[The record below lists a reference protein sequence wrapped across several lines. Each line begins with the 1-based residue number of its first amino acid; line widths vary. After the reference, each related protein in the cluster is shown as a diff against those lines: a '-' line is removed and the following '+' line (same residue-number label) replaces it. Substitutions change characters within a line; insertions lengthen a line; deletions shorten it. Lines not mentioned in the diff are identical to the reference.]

1 MSRSG
6 GFSVSE
12 FVGNP
17 DIVEFKRTNICK
29 DDLKYIAKTFDIPFS
44 HDTKK
49 DELRALILTHLGDE
63 ETLRASYMLQ
73 TSQVTTID
81 PAILLEV
88 EKVKL
93 KAQQM
98 KLDYEKEEREKE
110 REERERE
117 RAHELQLR
125 QLDSKINA
133 SSPKTK
139 TDLLKYVK
147 LIPSFPDSDPES
159 FFREFESTARHFEI
173 PKPDWVWLIKPKLS
187 DKALK
192 VCNNV
197 DNNTNYDDVKKTIL
211 SSYSISTEGY
221 RQAFRSF
228 NKLQYQTYH
237 EFASE
242 KLRGLKKWLKS
253 ASVDTFD
260 GLINIIALEEFT
272 RKIPYSIKVHLIDKG
287 ENDLIKAAQLADVF
301 SLVHRSPTRE
311 RRVQQHIVKSNSG
324 LKDGEQVD
332 QSSLKT
338 NITCSFCK
346 KHGHHIKQCPDP
358 KCKVSQTAVPRK
370 PVAAVLSVPTTDTT
384 DVFQP
389 FRSLGTVSL
398 DDGGEVHPIH
408 IVRDTAAGQTIVLKS
423 AVPGIESKYT
433 GESVYLRGF
442 NSQFPLRLARVHL
455 SCSIVQGPVTV
466 AVSEQPSL
474 PIPDCSFLLGNDIA
488 GGLVQTPTPI
498 ILSDTPLPHNPT
510 DELER
515 EQPNLFPSC
524 AVTRSQ
530 TLKNTPTHSHLP
542 PPSVIPQ
549 IFTEQSLLEAQK
561 NDKTLIPIHSKVVS
575 KDDILHPPSFYH
587 HDDILMRLYR
597 PSQLSDEDTWAECHQ
612 IVLPTSLRTPV
623 MEVAHQG
630 LSGHLGIRK
639 TYLRLLNEFY
649 WPNMKKDVAEYVKS
663 CHTCQ
668 TVGKPNETIP
678 PYPLQPIK
686 VPCEPFSKLI
696 IDIVGPL
703 PKTKKGN
710 QYILTTL
717 CPTTRYPDAFPLK
730 NISAKVVANTLTN
743 MFTTFGI
750 PEEIQSDRGSN
761 FTSSLFTEV
770 LKLLGIKQT
779 LSTAYHPQSQGA
791 LERFH
796 QTMKSMLRK
805 FCCEEDRDWDEGL
818 QFLLFAI
825 RETPSESLGVSP
837 FQLLFGRK
845 VRGPL
850 KVIKDQLISSPST
863 KLVTVNNYI
872 TSLKSNLDKVRS
884 FAKANLTHAQS
895 VMKTNFDSK
904 TLVRNF
910 KEGDLVLAYIPI
922 SGSPLSAKYHGPY
935 KISKKLSDS
944 NYVISTPDRRKATQH
959 IHVNLLKAYK
969 TTSPLLDSERQVL
982 VVNSVPNVMSPISNN
997 AMYIDSEKTLMN
1009 VDSHSTNNSHILG
1022 NLVPYLCH
1030 LTTEHANDITEIIN
1044 KYDSLFKDV
1053 PGRCNIATHDVQL
1066 LPGSSP
1072 IRHNP
1077 YRLHPHKR
1085 EKMRDE
1091 VNFLLD
1097 HGLASPSQSPWASP
1111 CLLVPKEGDQLR
1123 LCTDYRRVN
1132 SITVPDAYPLPR
1144 VDDLID
1150 EVGTAQY
1157 ITKIDLMKGYY
1168 QIPLTE
1174 EAKSI
1179 SAFTTPF
1186 GLYHYN
1192 VMPFGM
1198 RNSPA
1203 TFQRAMNYLLH
1214 DLKGVGVYL
1223 DDILIFSHGWQQHLQ
1238 QVDEVLSRL
1247 CQANL
1252 TVKLS
1257 KTSFGKATVTY
1268 LGHEVGQGI
1277 VRPRT
1282 ANISAIMEYPV
1293 PATRKA
1299 LMRFLGMAG
1308 YYRRFCPN
1316 FAETALPLT
1325 KLTGGSVPYKW
1336 TQNCQAAF
1344 EHLKAMLT
1352 REPVLRSPDFTKP
1365 FVLHTDASDVA
1376 IGAVLLQENSNTL
1389 HPVAYFSAKL
1399 DVHQINYSTVEKEL
1413 LAIVA
1418 AVKKFECYLQ
1428 PSIIPLKVYSDH
1440 NPLTFLHRNKNSNQ
1454 RMLRW
1459 SLFLQPYNIDISHI
1473 PGSQN
1478 VLADTLSRI

>member
-1 MSRSG
+1 MAKQSD
-6 GFSVSE
+6 FKATE

-17 DIVEFKRTNICK
+17 EIQEFKETNICK
-29 DDLKYIAKTFDIPFS
+29 DDLKYIAKTFNISFKPDLR
-44 HDTKK
+44 K
-49 DELRALILTHLGDE
+49 DELRALILAHLGDKDVLE
-63 ETLRASYMLQ
+63 ASRSLQ
-73 TSQVTTID
+73 TSD
-81 PAILLEV
+81 PNLLLEL
-88 EKVKL
+88 EK
-93 KAQQM
+93 
-98 KLDYEKEEREKE
+98 
-110 REERERE
+110 
-117 RAHELQLR
+117 
-125 QLDSKINA
+125 QLDIQNNA
-133 SSPKTK
+133 NSPKTK

-147 LIPSFPDSDPES
+147 LIPTFPDSDPES
-159 FFREFESTARHFEI
+159 FFREFESTALHFEI

-197 DNNTNYDDVKKTIL
+197 DDNTNYDEVKVAIL
-211 SSYSISTEGY
+211 ASYSISTEGY
-221 RQAFRSF
+221 RQAFRSL

-242 KLRGLKKWLKS
+242 KLRGLKRWLKS
-253 ASVDTFD
+253 ASVNTFD
-260 GLINIIALEEFT
+260 ELVNVIALEEFI
-272 RKIPYSIKVHLIDKG
+272 RKIPYSIKMHLIDRG

-311 RRVQQHIVKSNSG
+311 RRVLQHNVKSNSG
-324 LKDGEQVD
+324 FKDGELVD
-332 QSSLKT
+332 QSNLKT
-338 NITCSFCK
+338 NLTCSFCK
-346 KHGHHIKQCPDP
+346 RRGHHIKQCPDP
-358 KCKVSQTAVPRK
+358 KCKVSQTTAPSK
-370 PVAAVLSVPTTDTT
+370 PVAAILSVPTSKTADI
-384 DVFQP
+384 FQP
-389 FRSLGTVSL
+389 FRSLGAVFL
-398 DDGGEVHPIH
+398 EDGGEVHPIR
-408 IVRDTAAGQTIVLKS
+408 IVRDTAAAQTVILKS
-423 AVPGIESKYT
+423 SVPGIDSNYT
-433 GESVYLRGF
+433 GESVYLHDF

-455 SCSIVQGPVTV
+455 SCGIVQGPVTV

-474 PIPDCSFLLGNDIA
+474 PIPDCSLLLGNDIA
-488 GGLVQTPTPI
+488 VQTPAPI
-498 ILSDTPLPHNPT
+498 ILSDTPLTHNPT

-530 TLKNTPTHSHLP
+530 KLKDTPTHSPLP
-542 PPSVIPQ
+542 PPSAIPQ
-549 IFTEQSLLEAQK
+549 IFTEQSLLEAQQ
-561 NDKTLIPIHSKVVS
+561 NDTTLTPLHSKVVP
-575 KDDILHPPSFYH
+575 KEDILHPPSFYY
-587 HDDILMRLYR
+587 HDNILMRLYR
-597 PSQLSDEDTWAECHQ
+597 PPQLSDDDTWAECHQ
-612 IVLPTSLRTPV
+612 IVLPTSLRTPI

-649 WPNMKKDVAEYVKS
+649 WPGMKKDVAEFVKN
-663 CHTCQ
+663 CHPCQ
-668 TVGKPNETIP
+668 IVGKPNETIP

-686 VPCEPFSKLI
+686 VPFEPFSKLI

-730 NISAKVVANTLTN
+730 NISAKTVANTLTN
-743 MFTTFGI
+743 LFTTFGI

-761 FTSSLFTEV
+761 FTSVLFAEV

-796 QTMKSMLRK
+796 QTMKSMIRK

-837 FQLLFGRK
+837 FELLFGRK

-850 KVIKDQLISSPST
+850 KVIKDHLISLPST

-884 FAKANLTHAQS
+884 FAKTNLAHAQS

-904 TLVRNF
+904 ALVREF

-959 IHVNLLKAYK
+959 IHVNLIKPYK
-969 TTSPLLDSERQVL
+969 TTSPLLDYEKQVL
-982 VVNSVPNVMSPISNN
+982 AVNTVPNVMSHTPNN
-997 AMYIDSEKTLMN
+997 AMYINFDKILPN
-1009 VDSHSTNNSHILG
+1009 IDSHPTDNSHILG
-1022 NLVPYLCH
+1022 NLVPYLSH
-1030 LTTEHANDITEIIN
+1030 LTNEHANDVTEIIH

-1053 PGRCNIATHDVQL
+1053 SGICNIATHDVKL
-1066 LPGSSP
+1066 VPGSSP

-1077 YRLHPHKR
+1077 YRIHPQKR
-1085 EKMRDE
+1085 EQMRSE

-1111 CLLVPKEGDQLR
+1111 CLLVPKEGGQLR

-1150 EVGTAQY
+1150 EVDA
-1157 ITKIDLMKGYY
+1157 
-1168 QIPLTE
+1168 
-1174 EAKSI
+1174 
-1179 SAFTTPF
+1179 
-1186 GLYHYN
+1186 
-1192 VMPFGM
+1192 
-1198 RNSPA
+1198 
-1203 TFQRAMNYLLH
+1203 
-1214 DLKGVGVYL
+1214 
-1223 DDILIFSHGWQQHLQ
+1223 
-1238 QVDEVLSRL
+1238 VLSRL

-1268 LGHEVGQGI
+1268 LGHEVVKPRSNILRRCLQGI
-1277 VRPRT
+1277 QFYGHQTSLNPSFST
-1282 ANISAIMEYPV
+1282 P
-1293 PATRKA
+1293 
-1299 LMRFLGMAG
+1299 
-1308 YYRRFCPN
+1308 
-1316 FAETALPLT
+1316 
-1325 KLTGGSVPYKW
+1325 
-1336 TQNCQAAF
+1336 
-1344 EHLKAMLT
+1344 ML
-1352 REPVLRSPDFTKP
+1352 VMS
-1365 FVLHTDASDVA
+1365 
-1376 IGAVLLQENSNTL
+1376 LLEL
-1389 HPVAYFSAKL
+1389 YFSRRT
-1399 DVHQINYSTVEKEL
+1399 QT
-1413 LAIVA
+1413 
-1418 AVKKFECYLQ
+1418 
-1428 PSIIPLKVYSDH
+1428 
-1440 NPLTFLHRNKNSNQ
+1440 
-1454 RMLRW
+1454 
-1459 SLFLQPYNIDISHI
+1459 LFTQ
-1473 PGSQN
+1473 
-1478 VLADTLSRI
+1478 

>member
-1 MSRSG
+1 MAKQSD
-6 GFSVSE
+6 FKATE

-17 DIVEFKRTNICK
+17 EIQEFKETNICK
-29 DDLKYIAKTFDIPFS
+29 DDLKYIAKTFNISFKPDLR
-44 HDTKK
+44 K
-49 DELRALILTHLGDE
+49 DELRALILAHLGDKDVLE
-63 ETLRASYMLQ
+63 ASRSLQ
-73 TSQVTTID
+73 TSD
-81 PAILLEV
+81 PNLLLEL
-88 EKVKL
+88 E
-93 KAQQM
+93 
-98 KLDYEKEEREKE
+98 
-110 REERERE
+110 
-117 RAHELQLR
+117 
-125 QLDSKINA
+125 
-133 SSPKTK
+133 
-139 TDLLKYVK
+139 KYVK
-147 LIPSFPDSDPES
+147 LIPTFPDSDPES
-159 FFREFESTARHFEI
+159 FFREFESTALHFEI

-192 VCNNV
+192 
-197 DNNTNYDDVKKTIL
+197 
-211 SSYSISTEGY
+211 
-221 RQAFRSF
+221 
-228 NKLQYQTYH
+228 YQTYH

-242 KLRGLKKWLKS
+242 KLRGLKRWLKS
-253 ASVDTFD
+253 ASVNTFD
-260 GLINIIALEEFT
+260 ELVNVIALEEFI
-272 RKIPYSIKVHLIDKG
+272 RKIPYSIKMHLIDRG

-311 RRVQQHIVKSNSG
+311 RRVLQHNVKSNSG
-324 LKDGEQVD
+324 FKDGELVD
-332 QSSLKT
+332 QSNLKT
-338 NITCSFCK
+338 NLTCSFCK
-346 KHGHHIKQCPDP
+346 RRGHHIKQCPDP
-358 KCKVSQTAVPRK
+358 KCKVSQTTAPSK
-370 PVAAVLSVPTTDTT
+370 PVAAILSVPTSKTADI
-384 DVFQP
+384 FQP
-389 FRSLGTVSL
+389 FRSLGAVSL
-398 DDGGEVHPIH
+398 EDGGKVHPIR
-408 IVRDTAAGQTIVLKS
+408 IVRDTAAAQTVILKS
-423 AVPGIESKYT
+423 SVPGIDSNYT
-433 GESVYLRGF
+433 GESVYLHDF

-455 SCSIVQGPVTV
+455 SCGIVQGPVTV

-474 PIPDCSFLLGNDIA
+474 PIRDCSLLLGNDIA
-488 GGLVQTPTPI
+488 GGLVQTPAPI
-498 ILSDTPLPHNPT
+498 ILSDTPLTHNPT

-530 TLKNTPTHSHLP
+530 KLKDTPTHSPLP
-542 PPSVIPQ
+542 PPSAIPQ
-549 IFTEQSLLEAQK
+549 IFTEQSLLEAQQ
-561 NDKTLIPIHSKVVS
+561 NDTTLTPLHSKVVP
-575 KDDILHPPSFYH
+575 KEDILHPPSFYY
-587 HDDILMRLYR
+587 HDNILMRLYR
-597 PSQLSDEDTWAECHQ
+597 PPQLSDDDTWAECHQ
-612 IVLPTSLRTPV
+612 IVLPTSLRTPI

-649 WPNMKKDVAEYVKS
+649 WPGMKKDVAEFVKN
-663 CHTCQ
+663 CHPCQ
-668 TVGKPNETIP
+668 IVGKPNETIP

-686 VPCEPFSKLI
+686 
-696 IDIVGPL
+696 
-703 PKTKKGN
+703 
-710 QYILTTL
+710 
-717 CPTTRYPDAFPLK
+717 
-730 NISAKVVANTLTN
+730 NISAKTVANTLTN
-743 MFTTFGI
+743 LFTTFGI

-761 FTSSLFTEV
+761 FTSVLFAEV

-796 QTMKSMLRK
+796 QTMKSMIRK

-837 FQLLFGRK
+837 FELLFGRK

-850 KVIKDQLISSPST
+850 KVIKDHLISLPST

-884 FAKANLTHAQS
+884 FAKTNLAHAQS

-904 TLVRNF
+904 ALVREF

-959 IHVNLLKAYK
+959 IHVNLIKPYK
-969 TTSPLLDSERQVL
+969 TTSPLLDYEKQVL
-982 VVNSVPNVMSPISNN
+982 AVNTVPNVMSHTPNN
-997 AMYIDSEKTLMN
+997 AMYINFDKILPN
-1009 VDSHSTNNSHILG
+1009 IDSHPTDNSHILG
-1022 NLVPYLCH
+1022 NLVPYLSH
-1030 LTTEHANDITEIIN
+1030 LTNEHAND
-1044 KYDSLFKDV
+1044 
-1053 PGRCNIATHDVQL
+1053 
-1066 LPGSSP
+1066 
-1072 IRHNP
+1072 NP
-1077 YRLHPHKR
+1077 PQKR
-1085 EKMRDE
+1085 EQMRSE

-1111 CLLVPKEGDQLR
+1111 CLLVPKEGGQLL

-1150 EVGTAQY
+1150 EVDA
-1157 ITKIDLMKGYY
+1157 
-1168 QIPLTE
+1168 
-1174 EAKSI
+1174 
-1179 SAFTTPF
+1179 
-1186 GLYHYN
+1186 
-1192 VMPFGM
+1192 
-1198 RNSPA
+1198 
-1203 TFQRAMNYLLH
+1203 
-1214 DLKGVGVYL
+1214 
-1223 DDILIFSHGWQQHLQ
+1223 
-1238 QVDEVLSRL
+1238 VLSRL

-1277 VRPRT
+1277 VRPKT
-1282 ANISAIMEYPV
+1282 ANISAVMEYPV

-1299 LMRFLGMAG
+1299 LMRFLGMAE
-1308 YYRRFCPN
+1308 YYQRFCPN
-1316 FAETALPLT
+1316 FAEAALPLT
-1325 KLTGGSVPYKW
+1325 KLTSGSVPYKW

-1352 REPVLRSPDFTKP
+1352 RDPVLRSPDFTKP

-1376 IGAVLLQENSNTL
+1376 IGAVLLQENTDTL

-1399 DVHQINYSTVEKEL
+1399 DVHQLNYSTVEKEL

-1418 AVKKFECYLQ
+1418 AIKKFECYLQ
-1428 PSIIPLKVYSDH
+1428 PSIKPLKIYSDH
-1440 NPLTFLHRNKNSNQ
+1440 NPLTFLHRNKTSNQ

-1459 SLFLQPYNIDISHI
+1459 SLLLQPFNIDIHHI
-1473 PGSQN
+1473 TGSQN

>member
-1 MSRSG
+1 MAKQSD
-6 GFSVSE
+6 FKATE

-17 DIVEFKRTNICK
+17 DIQEFKETNICK
-29 DDLKYIAKTFDIPFS
+29 DDLKYIAKTFNISFKPDLR
-44 HDTKK
+44 K
-49 DELRALILTHLGDE
+49 DELRALILAHLGDKDVLE
-63 ETLRASYMLQ
+63 ASRSLQ
-73 TSQVTTID
+73 TSD
-81 PAILLEV
+81 PNLLLEL
-88 EKVKL
+88 E
-93 KAQQM
+93 
-98 KLDYEKEEREKE
+98 
-110 REERERE
+110 
-117 RAHELQLR
+117 
-125 QLDSKINA
+125 
-133 SSPKTK
+133 K

-147 LIPSFPDSDPES
+147 LIPTFPDSDPES
-159 FFREFESTARHFEI
+159 FFREFESTTLHFEI
-173 PKPDWVWLIKPKLS
+173 TKPDWVWLIKPKLS

-197 DNNTNYDDVKKTIL
+197 DDNTNYDEVKVAIL
-211 SSYSISTEGY
+211 ASYSISTEGY
-221 RQAFRSF
+221 RQAFRSL

-242 KLRGLKKWLKS
+242 KLRGLKRWLKS
-253 ASVDTFD
+253 ASVNTFD
-260 GLINIIALEEFT
+260 ELVNVIALEEFI
-272 RKIPYSIKVHLIDKG
+272 RKIPYSIKMHLIDRG

-311 RRVQQHIVKSNSG
+311 RRVLQHNVKSNSG
-324 LKDGEQVD
+324 FKDGELVD
-332 QSSLKT
+332 QSNLKT
-338 NITCSFCK
+338 NLTCSFCK
-346 KHGHHIKQCPDP
+346 RRGHHIKQCPDP
-358 KCKVSQTAVPRK
+358 KCKVSQTTAPSK
-370 PVAAVLSVPTTDTT
+370 PVAAILSVPTSKTADI
-384 DVFQP
+384 FQP
-389 FRSLGTVSL
+389 FRSLGAVSL
-398 DDGGEVHPIH
+398 EDGGEVHPIR
-408 IVRDTAAGQTIVLKS
+408 IVRDTAAAQTVILKS
-423 AVPGIESKYT
+423 SVPGIDSNYT
-433 GESVYLRGF
+433 GESVYLHDF

-455 SCSIVQGPVTV
+455 SCGIVQGPVTV

-474 PIPDCSFLLGNDIA
+474 PIPDCSLLLGNDIA
-488 GGLVQTPTPI
+488 GGLVQTPAPI
-498 ILSDTPLPHNPT
+498 ILSDTPLTHNPT

-530 TLKNTPTHSHLP
+530 KLKDTPTHSPLP
-542 PPSVIPQ
+542 PPSAIPQ
-549 IFTEQSLLEAQK
+549 IFTEQSLLEAQQ
-561 NDKTLIPIHSKVVS
+561 NDTTLTPLHSKVVP
-575 KDDILHPPSFYH
+575 KEDILHPPSFYY
-587 HDDILMRLYR
+587 HDNILMRLYR
-597 PSQLSDEDTWAECHQ
+597 PPQLSDDDTWAECHQ
-612 IVLPTSLRTPV
+612 IVLPTSLRTPI

-649 WPNMKKDVAEYVKS
+649 WPGMKKDVAEFVKN
-663 CHTCQ
+663 CHPCQ
-668 TVGKPNETIP
+668 IVGKPNETIP

-686 VPCEPFSKLI
+686 VPFEPFSKLI

-730 NISAKVVANTLTN
+730 NISAKTVANTLAN
-743 MFTTFGI
+743 LFTTFGI

-761 FTSSLFTEV
+761 FTSVLFAEV

-796 QTMKSMLRK
+796 QTMKSMIRK

-837 FQLLFGRK
+837 FELLFGRK

-850 KVIKDQLISSPST
+850 KVIKDHLISLPST
-863 KLVTVNNYI
+863 K
-872 TSLKSNLDKVRS
+872 
-884 FAKANLTHAQS
+884 
-895 VMKTNFDSK
+895 
-904 TLVRNF
+904 
-910 KEGDLVLAYIPI
+910 
-922 SGSPLSAKYHGPY
+922 
-935 KISKKLSDS
+935 
-944 NYVISTPDRRKATQH
+944 
-959 IHVNLLKAYK
+959 
-969 TTSPLLDSERQVL
+969 
-982 VVNSVPNVMSPISNN
+982 
-997 AMYIDSEKTLMN
+997 
-1009 VDSHSTNNSHILG
+1009 
-1022 NLVPYLCH
+1022 
-1030 LTTEHANDITEIIN
+1030 
-1044 KYDSLFKDV
+1044 
-1053 PGRCNIATHDVQL
+1053 
-1066 LPGSSP
+1066 
-1072 IRHNP
+1072 HNP
-1077 YRLHPHKR
+1077 YRIHPQKR
-1085 EKMRDE
+1085 EQMRSE

-1111 CLLVPKEGDQLR
+1111 CLLVPKEGGQLR

-1150 EVGTAQY
+1150 EVDA
-1157 ITKIDLMKGYY
+1157 
-1168 QIPLTE
+1168 
-1174 EAKSI
+1174 
-1179 SAFTTPF
+1179 
-1186 GLYHYN
+1186 
-1192 VMPFGM
+1192 
-1198 RNSPA
+1198 
-1203 TFQRAMNYLLH
+1203 
-1214 DLKGVGVYL
+1214 
-1223 DDILIFSHGWQQHLQ
+1223 
-1238 QVDEVLSRL
+1238 VLSRL

-1277 VRPRT
+1277 VRPKT
-1282 ANISAIMEYPV
+1282 ANISAVMEYPV

-1316 FAETALPLT
+1316 FAEAALPLT
-1325 KLTGGSVPYKW
+1325 KLTSGSVPYKW

-1352 REPVLRSPDFTKP
+1352 RDPVLRSPDFTKP

-1376 IGAVLLQENSNTL
+1376 IGAVLLQENTDTL

-1399 DVHQINYSTVEKEL
+1399 DVHQLNYSTVEKEL

-1418 AVKKFECYLQ
+1418 AIKKFECYLQ
-1428 PSIIPLKVYSDH
+1428 PSIKPLKIYSDH
-1440 NPLTFLHRNKNSNQ
+1440 NPLTFLHRNKTSNQ

-1459 SLFLQPYNIDISHI
+1459 SLFLQPFNIDIHHI
-1473 PGSQN
+1473 TGSQN

>member
-1 MSRSG
+1 MAKQSD
-6 GFSVSE
+6 FKATE

-17 DIVEFKRTNICK
+17 EIQEFKETNICK
-29 DDLKYIAKTFDIPFS
+29 DDLKYIAKTFNISFKPDLR
-44 HDTKK
+44 K
-49 DELRALILTHLGDE
+49 DELRALILAHLGDKDVLE
-63 ETLRASYMLQ
+63 ASRSLQ
-73 TSQVTTID
+73 TSD
-81 PAILLEV
+81 PNLLLEL
-88 EKVKL
+88 EK
-93 KAQQM
+93 
-98 KLDYEKEEREKE
+98 
-110 REERERE
+110 
-117 RAHELQLR
+117 
-125 QLDSKINA
+125 QLDIQNNA
-133 SSPKTK
+133 NSPKTK

-147 LIPSFPDSDPES
+147 LIPTFPDSDPES
-159 FFREFESTARHFEI
+159 FFREFESTALHFEI

-197 DNNTNYDDVKKTIL
+197 DDNTNYDEVKVAIL
-211 SSYSISTEGY
+211 ASYSISTEGY
-221 RQAFRSF
+221 RQAFRSL

-242 KLRGLKKWLKS
+242 KLRGLKRWLKS
-253 ASVDTFD
+253 ASVNTFD
-260 GLINIIALEEFT
+260 ELVNVIALEEFI
-272 RKIPYSIKVHLIDKG
+272 RKIPYSIKMHLIDRG

-311 RRVQQHIVKSNSG
+311 RRVLQHNVKSNSG
-324 LKDGEQVD
+324 FKDGELVD
-332 QSSLKT
+332 QSNLKT
-338 NITCSFCK
+338 NLTCSFCK
-346 KHGHHIKQCPDP
+346 RRGHHIKQCPDP
-358 KCKVSQTAVPRK
+358 KCKVSQTTAPSK
-370 PVAAVLSVPTTDTT
+370 PVAAILPVPTSKTADI
-384 DVFQP
+384 FQP
-389 FRSLGTVSL
+389 FRSLGAVSL
-398 DDGGEVHPIH
+398 EDGGEVHPIR
-408 IVRDTAAGQTIVLKS
+408 IVRDTAAAQTVILKS
-423 AVPGIESKYT
+423 SVPGIDSNYT
-433 GESVYLRGF
+433 GESVYLHDF

-455 SCSIVQGPVTV
+455 SCGIVQGPVTV

-474 PIPDCSFLLGNDIA
+474 PIPDCSLLLGNDIA
-488 GGLVQTPTPI
+488 GGLVQTPAPI
-498 ILSDTPLPHNPT
+498 ILSDTPLTHNPT

-530 TLKNTPTHSHLP
+530 KLKDTPTHSPLP
-542 PPSVIPQ
+542 PPSAIPQ
-549 IFTEQSLLEAQK
+549 IFTEQSLLEAQQ
-561 NDKTLIPIHSKVVS
+561 NDTTLTPLHSKVVP
-575 KDDILHPPSFYH
+575 KEDILHPPSFYY
-587 HDDILMRLYR
+587 HDNILMRLYR
-597 PSQLSDEDTWAECHQ
+597 PPQLSDDDTWAECHQ
-612 IVLPTSLRTPV
+612 IVLPTSLRTPI

-649 WPNMKKDVAEYVKS
+649 WPGMKKDVAEFVKN
-663 CHTCQ
+663 CHPCQ
-668 TVGKPNETIP
+668 IVGKPNETIP

-686 VPCEPFSKLI
+686 VPFEPFSKLI

-717 CPTTRYPDAFPLK
+717 SPTTRYPDAFPLK
-730 NISAKVVANTLTN
+730 NISAKTVANTLTN
-743 MFTTFGI
+743 LFTTFGI

-761 FTSSLFTEV
+761 FTSVLFAEV

-796 QTMKSMLRK
+796 QTMKSMIRK

-837 FQLLFGRK
+837 FELLFGRK

-850 KVIKDQLISSPST
+850 KVIKDHLISLPST

-884 FAKANLTHAQS
+884 FAKTNLAHAQS

-904 TLVRNF
+904 ALVREF

-922 SGSPLSAKYHGPY
+922 SGSPLGAKYHGPY

-944 NYVISTPDRRKATQH
+944 NYIISTPDRRKATQH
-959 IHVNLLKAYK
+959 IHVNLIKPYK
-969 TTSPLLDSERQVL
+969 TTSPLLDYEKQVL
-982 VVNSVPNVMSPISNN
+982 AVNTVPNVMSRTPNN
-997 AMYIDSEKTLMN
+997 AMYINFDKILPN
-1009 VDSHSTNNSHILG
+1009 IDSHPTDNSHILG
-1022 NLVPYLCH
+1022 NLVPYLSH
-1030 LTTEHANDITEIIN
+1030 LTNEHDNNVTEIIH

-1053 PGRCNIATHDVQL
+1053 SGICNIATHDVKL
-1066 LPGSSP
+1066 VPGSSP

-1077 YRLHPHKR
+1077 YRIHPQKR
-1085 EKMRDE
+1085 EQMRSE

-1111 CLLVPKEGDQLR
+1111 CLLVPKEGGQLR

-1150 EVGTAQY
+1150 EVDA
-1157 ITKIDLMKGYY
+1157 
-1168 QIPLTE
+1168 
-1174 EAKSI
+1174 
-1179 SAFTTPF
+1179 
-1186 GLYHYN
+1186 
-1192 VMPFGM
+1192 
-1198 RNSPA
+1198 
-1203 TFQRAMNYLLH
+1203 
-1214 DLKGVGVYL
+1214 
-1223 DDILIFSHGWQQHLQ
+1223 
-1238 QVDEVLSRL
+1238 VLSRL

-1277 VRPRT
+1277 VRPKT
-1282 ANISAIMEYPV
+1282 ANISAVMEYPV

-1299 LMRFLGMAG
+1299 LMRFLGIAG

-1316 FAETALPLT
+1316 FAEAALPLT
-1325 KLTGGSVPYKW
+1325 KLTSGSVPYKW

-1352 REPVLRSPDFTKP
+1352 RDPVLRSPDFTKP

-1376 IGAVLLQENSNTL
+1376 IGAVLLQENTDTL

-1399 DVHQINYSTVEKEL
+1399 DVHQLNYSTVEKEL

-1418 AVKKFECYLQ
+1418 AIKKFECYLQ
-1428 PSIIPLKVYSDH
+1428 PSIKPLKIYSDH
-1440 NPLTFLHRNKNSNQ
+1440 NPLTFLHRNKTSNQ

-1459 SLFLQPYNIDISHI
+1459 SLFLQPFNIDIHHI
-1473 PGSQN
+1473 TGSQN